1 MLTSLISIVQWSLII
16 WAVVRILDIVIE
28 IFSCLGGDG
37 VQIYD
42 ISSWLVSPFSFRG
55 ISPLRLPILVG
66 LLTWL
71 VLLYGT
77 FWAVNSLFL

>member
-28 IFSCLGGDG
+28 IFSFLGGDG

-42 ISSWLVSPFSFRG
+42 ISSWLVSPFSIRG